1 MKDFDFDNLAALAQN
16 NPQAFEVERKRLI
29 RAALREV
36 PESSRARCEALQDE
50 LDAARLTM
58 TPERFMA
65 ELAARM
71 QANLDDLEDQM
82 RAVVTLVERDAEHK
96 PLLNSLSK
104 PDQLK

>member
-29 RAALREV
+29 RAALRAV

-50 LDAARLTM
+50 LDVARLTM

-65 ELAARM
+65 ELAHRM
-71 QANLDDLEDQM
+71 QTNLDDLEDQM
-82 RAVVTLVERDAEHK
+82 RAIVTLTEQDAEHK
-96 PLLNSLSK
+96 PLLSSLASSTR
-104 PDQLK
+104 LK